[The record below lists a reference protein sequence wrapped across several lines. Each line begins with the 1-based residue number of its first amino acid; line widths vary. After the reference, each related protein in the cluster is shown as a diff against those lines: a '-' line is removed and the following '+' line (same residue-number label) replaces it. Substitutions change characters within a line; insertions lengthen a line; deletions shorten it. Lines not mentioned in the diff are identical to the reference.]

1 MPSRLAI
8 VPIRYE
14 CEIMI
19 RWLLTT
25 FIALAI
31 LSGSMP
37 WLRKFGI
44 GRLPGDFT
52 LRIFGREYSFPFMS
66 TLLLSLLLSFIARAL

>member
-1 MPSRLAI
+1 
-8 VPIRYE
+8 
-14 CEIMI
+14 MI

-25 FIALAI
+25 FVALMV
-31 LSGSMP
+31 LSACWP
-37 WLRKFGI
+37 WLRKLGV

-66 TLLLSLLLSFIARAL
+66 TLLLSMLLSLIARAL

>member
-1 MPSRLAI
+1 
-8 VPIRYE
+8 
-14 CEIMI
+14 MI
-19 RWLLTT
+19 RWVLTT

-37 WLRKFGI
+37 WLKKIGI

-52 LRIFGREYSFPFMS
+52 LRLFGKEYSFPFMS
-66 TLLLSLLLSFIARAL
+66 TLLLSIMLSLIARAL

>member
-1 MPSRLAI
+1 
-8 VPIRYE
+8 
-14 CEIMI
+14 MI

-31 LSGSMP
+31 LSGSLP
-37 WLRKFGI
+37 WLKKIGI

-52 LRIFGREYSFPFMS
+52 LRLFGKEYSFPFMS
-66 TLLLSLLLSFIARAL
+66 TLLLSVLLSLIARAL

>member
-1 MPSRLAI
+1 
-8 VPIRYE
+8 
-14 CEIMI
+14 MI

-37 WLRKFGI
+37 WLKKIGI

-66 TLLLSLLLSFIARAL
+66 TLLLSVLLSVIARVL

>member
-1 MPSRLAI
+1 
-8 VPIRYE
+8 
-14 CEIMI
+14 MI
-19 RWLLTT
+19 RWVLTT

-37 WLRKFGI
+37 WLKKIGI

-52 LRIFGREYSFPFMS
+52 LRLFGKEYSFPFMS
-66 TLLLSLLLSFIARAL
+66 TLLLSIILSLIARAL

>member
-1 MPSRLAI
+1 
-8 VPIRYE
+8 
-14 CEIMI
+14 MI

-31 LSGSMP
+31 LSGSLP
-37 WLRKFGI
+37 WLKKIGI

-66 TLLLSLLLSFIARAL
+66 TLLLSLLLSFVARAL

>member
-1 MPSRLAI
+1 
-8 VPIRYE
+8 
-14 CEIMI
+14 MI

-37 WLRKFGI
+37 WLKKIGI

-52 LRIFGREYSFPFMS
+52 LRIFGKEYSFPFMS
-66 TLLLSLLLSFIARAL
+66 TVLLSLLLSFIARAL